1 MTLFQ
6 AYLSTSRVQKVISKR
21 PGETGFSLIELVVVV
36 AVLAILAAIAIPA
49 FTTINDEARVSGAKT
64 TLANLAKECAV
75 KLVGTGSLAY
85 NMPTLSGYT
94 ITTSGTTEECG
105 NDEIYTA
112 TPPDSLSLPTFTLDT
127 TDGSKTCSP
136 NGNGT
141 NRGLGCNGFQDEETR
156 AGQITQEA
164 APGTW

>member
-1 MTLFQ
+1 MSIFK
-6 AYLSTSRVQKVISKR
+6 AYLFSNRVQKVISKR
-21 PGETGFSLIELVVVV
+21 PGDAGFSLIELVVVV

-75 KLVGTGSLAY
+75 KLVGTGTLAY

-94 ITTSGTTEECG
+94 ITTSGNEEECG

-112 TPPDSLSLPTFTLDT
+112 TPAAALSLPTFTLNT
-127 TDGSKTCSP
+127 TDGSKTCEP

-141 NRGLGCNGFQDEETR
+141 NRGLGCNGFQDEETV
-156 AGQITQEA
+156 AGQITQQA